1 MNSDSAKSGFKTFI
15 LTLSI
20 SLIVFSVVYYLV
32 TNTGAGD
39 SSAPYQ
45 ASIAPVTTGSLPS
58 DALALETGTEQVAG
72 VSDTS
77 SDSSTFSTDSS
88 VFGEIVDKPVGAV
101 TVNAGVV
108 LAGATSSPT
117 TQTTGSGAAVPETG
131 VVGITA
137 GLLVSLVF
145 FLTGMYYI
153 ASNPRKSALGG
164 FEKKILKDN

>member
-58 DALALETGTEQVAG
+58 DALALETGTEVAG

>member
-1 MNSDSAKSGFKTFI
+1 MNSDSAKNGFKTFI

-32 TNTGAGD
+32 TNNSGD
-39 SSAPYQ
+39 TSAAPYQ
-45 ASIAPVTTGSLPS
+45 ASTTPITNEQEGYQ
-58 DALALETGTEQVAG
+58 ALALNAETEQSAQVEGA
-72 VSDTS
+72 
-77 SDSSTFSTDSS
+77 STSS
-88 VFGEIVDKPVGAV
+88 VFGDIVDNPVDTPALGSAD
-101 TVNAGVV
+101 V
-108 LAGATSSPT
+108 LAGTTSSPSVS
-117 TQTTGSGAAVPETG
+117 QTTTSGSTVPETG

-153 ASNPRKSALGG
+153 SSNPRRAALSG

>member
-1 MNSDSAKSGFKTFI
+1 MNSDSAKNGFKTFI

-32 TNTGAGD
+32 TNSSGD
-39 SSAPYQ
+39 SSAAPYQ
-45 ASIAPVTTGSLPS
+45 ASTAPVVVEAVPS
-58 DALALETGTEQVAG
+58 EAPALSAGTEQVAG
-72 VSDTS
+72 TS
-77 SDSSTFSTDSS
+77 DSS
-88 VFGEIVDKPVGAV
+88 VFGEIVDKPVNAV
-101 TVNAGVV
+101 SVGTAAV
-108 LAGATSSPT
+108 LAGATSAPT
-117 TQTTGSGAAVPETG
+117 ATQTTGSGSTVPETG

-153 ASNPRKSALGG
+153 SSNPRKAALSG